1 MDPVSE
7 HQLPP
12 IETDELLACQASAR
26 RYRRMAA
33 LQSLLTIALLA
44 ASQLVPAHAFL
55 IQGQEVESTRL
66 IAVLSGLA
74 LITTLVTWG
83 AYLYQRNRQHSY
95 AEVLQALEGI
105 LRSKELTAAKQGLE
119 AIQPVAEKSPLT
131 RSVLQTLQPRLHEH
145 LDELTRQKLHWH
157 LDCEVQQAR
166 SDYLK
171 ELDNTKRNVALLT
184 AEVSIRETHNRLL
197 KRREHLLE
205 HWERKYSEFSWWNKM
220 KYQDGPDFS
229 ELDQA
234 IDQLRQMHHKL
245 HAQHALDLK
254 RLGEHFSMLQE
265 RAEARLLDTQR
276 QLEQFISQVV
286 ERNLEKDLPFKAALW
301 FSALSVPVSLWDDL
315 STAGNIYDAL
325 REVNGNYAGMSDSE
339 IWLHTLF
346 LPAEQLAGL
355 TALAKGAYF
364 EQLVAADTGG
374 RLFEHFN
381 NPETDIMIDG
391 QAFQLKATDSEHYVN
406 SVAAGIPVISTSEVA
421 ESTSAID
428 SGYSNAELES
438 SVDLALGGTVID
450 ASDTALDTLLSG
462 IGGLGVFATLQ
473 GINHAGKRY
482 EEGADG
488 FEAIFEGTSVALEGT
503 ARALVGTAEMGFNVL
518 NSRPSRFIGRLL
530 LKGLD
535 KVDDKLMGK

>member
-1 MDPVSE
+1 M
-7 HQLPP
+7 
-12 IETDELLACQASAR
+12 
-26 RYRRMAA
+26 
-33 LQSLLTIALLA
+33 
-44 ASQLVPAHAFL
+44 
-55 IQGQEVESTRL
+55 
-66 IAVLSGLA
+66 AVLSGLV

-83 AYLYQRNRQHSY
+83 AYLYQRSRQHSY
-95 AEVLQALEGI
+95 AEVLQALDGI
-105 LRSKELTAAKQGLE
+105 LRSKELTATKQGLE
-119 AIQPVAEKSPLT
+119 AIRPAAEKSPLT
-131 RSVLQTLQPRLHEH
+131 RSVLQTLQPRLDEH
-145 LDELTRQKLHWH
+145 LDELARQKLHRH
-157 LDCEVQQAR
+157 LNYEIRRAR

-171 ELDNTKRNVALLT
+171 ELDKAKHGVALLK
-184 AEVSIRETHNRLL
+184 AEITIRQTHNRLL
-197 KRREHLLE
+197 AQRKELIDR
-205 HWERKYSEFSWWNKM
+205 WERKYSTLGWWDKM
-220 KYQDGPDFS
+220 QYANGPSFFQ
-229 ELDQA
+229 LDQA
-234 IDQLRQMHHKL
+234 IDQLSLMHHSL
-245 HAQHALDLK
+245 RAQHASDLK
-254 RLGEHFSMLQE
+254 RHDDHFSMLQE
-265 RAEARLLDTQR
+265 RAEARLQDTQR
-276 QLEQFISQVV
+276 QLEQFISQAV
-286 ERNLEKDLPFKAALW
+286 ERNHDKDLPLKAALW

-325 REVNGNYAGMSDSE
+325 REVNSNYAGMSDSE

-450 ASDTALDTLLSG
+450 ASDTALDALLSG

-488 FEAIFEGTSVALEGT
+488 FEAIFEGTGVAVEGT
-503 ARALVGTAEMGFNVL
+503 ARAMVNTAEMGFNVL

-530 LKGLD
+530 MKAVE
-535 KVDDKLMGK
+535 KVDEKMMGK